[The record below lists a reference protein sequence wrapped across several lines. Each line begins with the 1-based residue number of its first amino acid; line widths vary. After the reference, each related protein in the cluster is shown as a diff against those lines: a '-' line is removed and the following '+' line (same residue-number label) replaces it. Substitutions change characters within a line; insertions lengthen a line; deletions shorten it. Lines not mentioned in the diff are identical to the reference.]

1 MPNHH
6 PFAPFAWT
14 TAAILGLLATSTLA
28 QSPLGSAE
36 GLIYGRSC
44 AAIAYDV
51 KSVLPS
57 RSGEP
62 WFSILYNPP
71 SVNLVLEPPQLRP
84 EGMVFHGGR
93 LYVSGDWDETQ
104 NQVAVLSTNAW
115 GELAFERS
123 IREPLSTPP
132 PTALP
137 NNQWWGAEG
146 LTFNTGAIGIGAGA
160 SGLVSVDNEQQGI
173 GNTLA
178 VVDGTTGVLASLAAM
193 PYPEDIAY
201 GPVSLR
207 FYLVVR
213 SPNEVRVFDPNL
225 SPTGQS
231 WTLPTRTRGICV
243 VSQDFGRALTGDSSL
258 TGDVLLMV
266 AAENTALV
274 PPAPNR
280 LLAYRSDGSLIG
292 REQDLTWLI
301 GADDGGAGSPHEFHA
316 VAVDEPSG
324 ILYIADEMARAV
336 YSVKLKTST
345 TSTAT
350 GPLFGGNWIARAR
363 YVNGDLPT
371 RDSEPWFAAI
381 SNRMSDPPSLGPEGL
396 AYLNGELFVSG
407 DWDETQNQVAVYSS
421 GSDGNL
427 NFSRSIALPI
437 SNPPPSPDAI
447 NSQFWGPEGLT
458 FNTGA
463 AGLGAGAS
471 ALVTVEDAQ
480 YLFGGNT
487 RALLNPVTAGLTALG
502 TFTSSVGAV
511 SPDDIA
517 YGAQTARFY
526 VLADPDVVQI
536 WTSAA
541 PPAYSGTQFPV
552 AVRSKGLAVVSA
564 AFARSLLGDNSI
576 SQECLLVA
584 AKSSV
589 VSATAPDNRLLV
601 YSQSGGLLA
610 SQEIKWIR
618 DALPGQLLQE
628 IEAVAVDESAG
639 VIYLGDEKGKAV
651 FSLTRL
657 VAPTITTQPLS
668 RTACPGAS
676 VTFEVVAT
684 GSALTYQWRKNE
696 AVIPGANAST
706 VVINPVSADD
716 AGSYDVVVTGANG
729 QSVTSDA
736 ASLTVLM
743 PPTVSTPPVSQS
755 VCAGNPVTF
764 VVAASGSN
772 IAYQWRKNDGDIP
785 GAIGS
790 SLHINSVAPGDA
802 GTYAVRVSNACS
814 SATSSGAVL
823 TVLSVPL
830 ITMQPSSTG
839 ICAGQMHSFCVVASG
854 ATGYQWQ
861 RNNVDIGGATGTCV
875 SASIAGDY
883 RCVVSNTCGSVP
895 SAVAT
900 LTVGATRTWYQ
911 DADNDGFGNQ
921 QVTLQTC
928 DQPPGYI
935 ATAGDC
941 SDSAPSVH
949 PGAAEI
955 VCDGIDQDCV
965 GGDDCPPP
973 CAVNGGDDDAD
984 GVCGDVDNCPTVAN
998 PGQSDVDNDGV
1009 GDACDGCPTN
1019 GMKTAPGVCGCGSSD
1034 TDSDADGFAD
1044 CIDGCPGDPSKVAP
1058 GTCGCG
1064 VSDMDSDADG
1074 TPNCQDGCPVDPR
1087 KVTPGICGCGVTDAD
1102 ANGNGVS
1109 DCVDPPP
1116 PVPSPPAPAPQPNP
1130 PPPPQSAGF
1139 CAPGLVPS
1147 VGFLVPGAMLL
1158 FRGRKKSLRWIGGD
1172 CRR

>member
-1 MPNHH
+1 MQNHH
-6 PFAPFAWT
+6 RIAPFFLT
-14 TAAILGLLATSTLA
+14 TAAILGSLATPARA

-36 GLIYGRSC
+36 GLIYGRSY

-51 KSVLPS
+51 KNVLPS
-57 RSGEP
+57 RSGES
-62 WFSILYNPP
+62 WFPTLYNPP
-71 SVNLVLEPPQLRP
+71 SVNLILEPPQLRP
-84 EGMVFHGGR
+84 EGLTFRDGR
-93 LYVSGDWDETQ
+93 LYVSGDWNETQ
-104 NQVAVLSTNAW
+104 NQIAVLTTNAW

-123 IREPLSTPP
+123 ITEPLTTPP

-137 NNQWWGAEG
+137 NGQWWGAEG
-146 LTFNTGAIGIGAGA
+146 LTFNTGATGIGAGA
-160 SGLVSVDNEQQGI
+160 GGLVSVDNEQQGI

-178 VVDGTTGVLASLAAM
+178 FVESTTGALSSFAM
-193 PYPEDIAY
+193 VPYPEDIAY
-201 GPVSLR
+201 GPVTQR
-207 FYLVVR
+207 FYVVVR
-213 SPNEVRVFDPNL
+213 SPNEVRVFDPNF

-243 VSQDFGRALTGDSSL
+243 VSQDFGRALTGDNSI
-258 TGDVLLMV
+258 TGDVILIV
-266 AAENTALV
+266 AAENLALI

-280 LLAYRSDGSLIG
+280 LLAYRSDGTLIG
-292 REQDLTWLI
+292 DEQDLTWLI
-301 GADDGGAGSPHEFHA
+301 GADEGGTGSPHEFHA
-316 VAVDEPSG
+316 IAVDELSG
-324 ILYIADEMARAV
+324 ILYIADELARAV
-336 YSVKLKTST
+336 YSVKLKTPSAA
-345 TSTAT
+345 TAT
-350 GPLFGGNWIARAR
+350 GPLFAGNWTAQAR
-363 YVNGDLPT
+363 YVNGDLPS
-371 RDSEPWFAAI
+371 RASEAWFAAV
-381 SNRMSDPPSLGPEGL
+381 SNRVNDPPSLGPEGL
-396 AYLNGELFVSG
+396 AYRAGELFVSG
-407 DWDETQNQVAVYSS
+407 DWDETQNQIAVYFT

-427 NFSRSIALPI
+427 TYSRSIALPI
-437 SNPPPSPDAI
+437 SSPPPNPDAV
-447 NSQFWGPEGLT
+447 NSQLWGPEGLT
-458 FNTGA
+458 FNTGPT
-463 AGLGAGAS
+463 GLGAGAS
-471 ALVTVEDAQ
+471 ALVTTEDAQ
-480 YLFGGNT
+480 YLLGGNT
-487 RALLNPVTAGLTALG
+487 RALLNPVTAALSSPG
-502 TFTSSVGAV
+502 TFTSIVGAV

-526 VLADPDVVQI
+526 VLADPDVVQV
-536 WTSAA
+536 WTSAD
-541 PPAYSGTQFPV
+541 PPAYLGTQFPV
-552 AVRSKGLAVVSA
+552 AVRSKGLAVLSA
-564 AFARSLLGDNSI
+564 ALARSLLGDNSI

-589 VSATAPDNRLLV
+589 VSAAASDNRLLV
-601 YSQSGGLLA
+601 YSQSGSLLG
-610 SQEIKWIR
+610 SQDIKWVR

-676 VTFEVVAT
+676 VTFEVVAS

-729 QSVTSDA
+729 QSVTSEA

-755 VCAGNPVTF
+755 VCAGNPVTL
-764 VVAASGSN
+764 VVAVSGSN

-802 GTYAVRVSNACS
+802 GNYSVRVSNACS

-823 TVLSVPL
+823 TVLSVPM

-839 ICAGQMHSFCVVASG
+839 ICAGQMHSFCVAASD

-895 SAVAT
+895 SAAAT
-900 LTVGATRTWYQ
+900 LSVGATRTWYQ

-921 QVTLQTC
+921 QATLQTC
-928 DQPPGYI
+928 DQPPGYV

-941 SDSAPSVH
+941 NDSAPSVH
-949 PGAAEI
+949 PEATEI

-973 CAVNGGDDDAD
+973 CAANGGDDDAD
-984 GVCGDVDNCPTVAN
+984 GVCSDMDNCPTVAN
-998 PGQSDVDNDGV
+998 PNQSDVDNDGI
-1009 GDACDGCPTN
+1009 GDACDGCPAD
-1019 GMKTAPGVCGCGSSD
+1019 GMKATPGVCGCGTSDTDSDADGTPNCRDGCPSDPRKTAPGVCGCG
-1034 TDSDADGFAD
+1034 
-1044 CIDGCPGDPSKVAP
+1044 
-1058 GTCGCG
+1058 
-1064 VSDMDSDADG
+1064 VS
-1074 TPNCQDGCPVDPR
+1074 
-1087 KVTPGICGCGVTDAD
+1087 DAD
-1102 ANGNGVS
+1102 ANGNDVP
-1109 DCVDPPP
+1109 DCADPPP
-1116 PVPSPPAPAPQPNP
+1116 PAPSPPTPAPQPNP
-1130 PPPPQSAGF
+1130 PPQQSPGF
-1139 CAPGLVPS
+1139 CAPGLILA
-1147 VGFLVPGAMLL
+1147 VGVLVTGAMFILRVRRRPAPSNRL
-1158 FRGRKKSLRWIGGD
+1158 KTTGQPAGRFA
-1172 CRR
+1172 